1 MSRRRTLIANEIP
14 NLQFDTDIIVDE
26 ADKRR
31 RVSGTSNHLI
41 TWVLTLRLRTKL
53 LLAVSNLLTSDSGDP
68 SWSFS
73 NLTPTKMFWWKLY
86 SAGKQTFFTW
96 INKK

>member
-14 NLQFDTDIIVDE
+14 NLQFDTDIIDDE

-41 TWVLTLRLRTKL
+41 T
-53 LLAVSNLLTSDSGDP
+53 
-68 SWSFS
+68 
-73 NLTPTKMFWWKLY
+73 
-86 SAGKQTFFTW
+86 
-96 INKK
+96 